1 MCLLSVEKKTPNAPF
16 WPGVHGVVV
25 ALDAVDLQNGVVFLE
40 ALIIR
45 HHAVGALLRRGPSG
59 GFRIYMGIPSKW
71 MVFIREN
78 PMKWD
83 DLMIWGY
90 AYFRKAPYRY
100 GGGIG

>member
-1 MCLLSVEKKTPNAPF
+1 MYSSNQAIAPF

-59 GFRIYMGIPSKW
+59 GFPYLHGDTIKMDGVYKGKSHEMG
-71 MVFIREN
+71 
-78 PMKWD
+78 
-83 DLMIWGY
+83 
-90 AYFRKAPYRY
+90 
-100 GGGIG
+100 